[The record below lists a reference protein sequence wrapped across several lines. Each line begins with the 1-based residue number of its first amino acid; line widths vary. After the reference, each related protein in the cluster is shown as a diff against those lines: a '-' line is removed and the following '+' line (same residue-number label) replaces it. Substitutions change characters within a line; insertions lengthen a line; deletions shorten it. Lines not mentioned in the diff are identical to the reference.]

1 MPFTSDDSAAIKLVR
16 EEKGSGAKRILREFP
31 NKQWPRTTVRMV
43 YQDSVTSFND
53 LKEKI
58 LHCWG
63 KLNQGLIDSAIDQC
77 ETSSKPKE
85 GTLSR
90 CFTKFR
96 VLKLVYM
103 DT

>member
-1 MPFTSDDSAAIKLVR
+1 MPFTSDDRAAIKLVR

-31 NKQWPRTTVRMV
+31 NKQWPRITVRMV

-63 KLNQGLIDSAIDQC
+63 KLNQGLIDGAIDQC
-77 ETSSKPKE
+77 EPSSKPKE
-85 GTLSR
+85 GTLSNVSLS
-90 CFTKFR
+90 FEF
-96 VLKLVYM
+96 LN
-103 DT
+103 